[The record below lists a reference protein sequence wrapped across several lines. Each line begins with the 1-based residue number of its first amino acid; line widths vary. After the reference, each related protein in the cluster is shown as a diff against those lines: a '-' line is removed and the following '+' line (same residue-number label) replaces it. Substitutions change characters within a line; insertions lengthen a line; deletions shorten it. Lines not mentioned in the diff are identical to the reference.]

1 MNDLKNNELIIIN
14 EENIKGLI
22 YEIRG
27 QKVMLDFDL
36 ARIYGYETRTFNQ
49 QIKNNID
56 KFPEDFM
63 FQISKDESEE
73 IMISKKLMSFKTVN
87 TSGTKGG
94 RTHLPYAFTEQ
105 GIYMLMTVLKGEIA
119 TKQSLALIRLFKLM
133 KDYIVETNNLVTVNE
148 VLKLSRQVNENT
160 LSISKLRKDKE
171 LIENKLD
178 VVMDN
183 FIDPTSYKQ
192 FVIFDGQKTEGTI
205 AYQTIYSLAKCSII
219 IVNDYISIKTL
230 DNFKVC
236 ESDIQITICS
246 DNVARDK
253 LTEKE
258 YEDFVSETD
267 LDIKILPT
275 NNIVHDRVIVID
287 YNTDN
292 KLIYLCSPSS
302 KDAGN
307 RIGTIVLLE
316 NPQIHH
322 QVIDKLLN

>member
-148 VLKLSRQVNENT
+148 VLKLSKQVDQNT
-160 LSISKLRKDKE
+160 RKITM
-171 LIENKLD
+171 IEK
-178 VVMDN
+178 
-183 FIDPTSYKQ
+183 
-192 FVIFDGQKTEGTI
+192 
-205 AYQTIYSLAKCSII
+205 
-219 IVNDYISIKTL
+219 
-230 DNFKVC
+230 
-236 ESDIQITICS
+236 
-246 DNVARDK
+246 
-253 LTEKE
+253 
-258 YEDFVSETD
+258 
-267 LDIKILPT
+267 
-275 NNIVHDRVIVID
+275 
-287 YNTDN
+287 
-292 KLIYLCSPSS
+292 
-302 KDAGN
+302 
-307 RIGTIVLLE
+307 
-316 NPQIHH
+316 
-322 QVIDKLLN
+322 

>member
-1 MNDLKNNELIIIN
+1 
-14 EENIKGLI
+14 
-22 YEIRG
+22 
-27 QKVMLDFDL
+27 
-36 ARIYGYETRTFNQ
+36 
-49 QIKNNID
+49 
-56 KFPEDFM
+56 
-63 FQISKDESEE
+63 
-73 IMISKKLMSFKTVN
+73 
-87 TSGTKGG
+87 
-94 RTHLPYAFTEQ
+94 
-105 GIYMLMTVLKGEIA
+105 MTVLKGEIA

>member
-1 MNDLKNNELIIIN
+1 MEKLKTNELIIIN
-14 EENIKGLI
+14 EENIKDLI

-27 QKVMLDFDL
+27 QRVMLDFDL
-36 ARIYGYETRTFNQ
+36 ARIYGYTTKAFNQ
-49 QIKNNID
+49 QIKRNIE

-63 FQISKDESEE
+63 FQIAKEESEE
-73 IMISKKLMSFKTVN
+73 VSWSQIVTLNKSGNKT
-87 TSGTKGG
+87 GTHIKY
-94 RTHLPYAFTEQ
+94 LPYAFTEQ

-119 TKQSLALIRLFKLM
+119 TKQSLALIRLFKSM

-148 VLKLSRQVNENT
+148 VLKLSKQVDQNT
-160 LSISKLRKDKE
+160 RKITM
-171 LIENKLD
+171 IENKLD

-183 FIDPTSYKQ
+183 FIDPSIYKQ
-192 FVIFDGQKTEGTI
+192 FVIFNGQKTEGTI
-205 AYQTIYSLAKCSII
+205 AYRTIYSLAKFSII
-219 IVNDYISIKTL
+219 IVDDYISINTL
-230 DNFKVC
+230 DNLRVC
-236 ESDIQITICS
+236 KSDIQITICS

-275 NNIVHDRVIVID
+275 NNIIHDRVIVID

-292 KLIYLCSPSS
+292 ELIYLCSPSS
-302 KDAGN
+302 KDVGN

-322 QVIDKLLN
+322 QVIDKLIN